1 MTKRGF
7 DLNTG
12 GVGNQMGHNEKYTDN
27 YYVTLDASANNNPAK
42 NPIRQE
48 QKEKFTFGRFSLL

>member
-48 QKEKFTFGRFSLL
+48 